1 MRVAKGGDDRSPTG
15 ITVIHGA
22 YDDSIAEGMIPW
34 HRMIQRQGMVGW
46 WLGCWGWQGSCL
58 GMVAENNPAQR

>member
-1 MRVAKGGDDRSPTG
+1 MAKGGDDRSPTG

-34 HRMIQRQGMVGW
+34 HRMIQRQGMVAGVVA
-46 WLGCWGWQGSCL
+46 GML
-58 GMVAENNPAQR
+58 GMAGVVPGDSGRE